1 VARWQESRG
10 GLAKIVR
17 CTGKESQAK
26 PLFTSFTQVHSFYLF
41 LKLLIFPIGFNK
53 QHQAQVAMTLR
64 KQKSESGA
72 SGTLM
77 PIAVDV
83 DLVRFEKNLLQ
94 IGFFGANDARD
105 KNRTSR
111 RIEQIVIRNG
121 NKIKVA
127 AEFRGSEALGLPS
140 TTDRDKFIALLKIMS
155 EDRLKTGS
163 ISNPI
168 RFSGYRLIQE
178 LGLSRNGEIY
188 EEILRWGKRMTDT
201 TITSEHVVYRAAK
214 KVYSDEV
221 LHVFRSF
228 RRTGSSNLNGTER
241 QENYEVILEDWLLEN
256 LNQRYVIPEDFNA
269 YKQLT
274 RPTAKGIFGNL
285 HLWFHA
291 SQGRP
296 VEKDYLELCNLL
308 NVQAYPHLSKIK
320 STMGLALNELV
331 SIKYLSKWDVQKMSS
346 KAGYKI
352 VMNPGDE
359 LVAILNN
366 TRSDRKEH
374 FALPGRVET
383 ESEVRALK
391 AEDQEGV
398 DLLKAHGVLPAK
410 ALKLVASYGAEV
422 VLETVEYLASQVT
435 RGSRKSIENPAGLII
450 YSLENSLPV
459 PASFMSSRKR
469 KVAEELQTRK
479 RLKEQK
485 AAQEELKRMQ
495 DEMAYSSWVDEQRDL
510 AVHELYSDDELR
522 SKLSALC
529 IEESRRDDRFRRMPE
544 KAKHEV
550 AYRLLRK
557 ELSAEIQLPSFGEW
571 RVSSEQT
578 SLF

>member
-1 VARWQESRG
+1 
-10 GLAKIVR
+10 
-17 CTGKESQAK
+17 
-26 PLFTSFTQVHSFYLF
+26 
-41 LKLLIFPIGFNK
+41 
-53 QHQAQVAMTLR
+53 MTTRRR
-64 KQKSESGA
+64 KSDPQQSVSA
-72 SGTLM
+72 LM

-83 DLVRFEKNLLQ
+83 DLIRFEKNLLQ

-111 RIEQIVIRNG
+111 RIEQIVVRGG
-121 NKIKVA
+121 NKIRVA

-140 TTDRDKFIALLKIMS
+140 TTDRDKFIALLKIVS
-155 EDRLKTGS
+155 EERLKTGF

-188 EEILRWGKRMTDT
+188 EEILRWGKRMSDT
-201 TITSEHVVYRAAK
+201 TITSEHVIYRADK

-241 QENYEVILEDWLLEN
+241 QEQYEVVLEDWLLEN

-296 VEKDYLELCNLL
+296 VEKDYSDLCNLL
-308 NVQAYPHLSKIK
+308 NIQAYPHLSKIK
-320 STMGLALNELV
+320 STIGLALNELV
-331 SIKYLSKWDVQKMSS
+331 SIKYLSRWDVQKMSS

-352 VMNPGDE
+352 VLTPGDE
-359 LVAILNN
+359 LLAILEN
-366 TRSDRKEH
+366 TRSERRELPPAARNMATKEAEPARLSPE
-374 FALPGRVET
+374 ALQAATLLREYGVIP
-383 ESEVRALK
+383 SK
-391 AEDQEGV
+391 AN
-398 DLLKAHGVLPAK
+398 
-410 ALKLVASYGAEV
+410 KLVANFGPEV
-422 VLETVEYLASQVT
+422 VCETVEYLSQKVIE
-435 RGSRKSIENPAGLII
+435 GGRKNVENPAGLII

-469 KVAEELQTRK
+469 RAAEDAVNRK
-479 RLKEQK
+479 RIKEQRLM
-485 AAQEELKRMQ
+485 QEQISYSEWLDDQQDRAVREQYSEEGLQVKINELSASLARQ
-495 DEMAYSSWVDEQRDL
+495 DERVRRMTDKARKDL
-510 AVHELYSDDELR
+510 AY
-522 SKLSALC
+522 
-529 IEESRRDDRFRRMPE
+529 RM
-544 KAKHEV
+544 
-550 AYRLLRK
+550 LRK
-557 ELSAEIQLPSFGEW
+557 EIANQVQLPSFEEW
-571 RVSSEQT
+571 RSSAEQT
-578 SLF
+578 RLF

>member
-1 VARWQESRG
+1 MTQRKRKLDASS
-10 GLAKIVR
+10 
-17 CTGKESQAK
+17 SQ
-26 PLFTSFTQVHSFYLF
+26 
-41 LKLLIFPIGFNK
+41 
-53 QHQAQVAMTLR
+53 
-64 KQKSESGA
+64 
-72 SGTLM
+72 LM

-111 RIEQIVIRNG
+111 RIEQVVVRNG

-140 TTDRDKFIALLKIMS
+140 TTDRDKFIALLKLIS
-155 EDRLKTGS
+155 EERIKTGS

-201 TITSEHVVYRAAK
+201 TITSEQVVYRAAK

-241 QENYEVILEDWLLEN
+241 QENYEVVLEDWLLEN

-296 VEKDYLELCNLL
+296 VEKDYSELCNLL

-331 SIKYLSKWDVQKMSS
+331 SIKYLLKWDVQKMSS
-346 KAGYKI
+346 KAGYKV
-352 VMNPGDE
+352 VMTPGDE
-359 LVAILNN
+359 LIAILNS
-366 TRSDRKEH
+366 TRPERREPLG
-374 FALPGRVET
+374 LPERSQLEQSSPT
-383 ESEVRALK
+383 LK
-391 AEDQEGV
+391 AEDQQAVE
-398 DLLKAHGVLPAK
+398 LLKSQGVLPAK
-410 ALKLVASYGAEV
+410 ALKLVGAFGADAV
-422 VLETVEYLASQVT
+422 IETVEYLLAQAD
-435 RGSRKSIENPAGLII
+435 RGSRKTIENPAGLII
-450 YSLENSLPV
+450 YSLENALPV
-459 PASFMSSRKR
+459 PASFMGSRKR
-469 KVAEELQTRK
+469 KAAEETQAR
-479 RLKEQK
+479 RRIKEQK
-485 AAQEELKRMQ
+485 VAQIELKQMQ
-495 DEMAYSSWVDEQRDL
+495 DELNYSKWVDEQRDL
-510 AVHELYSDDELR
+510 AVREMFSEEELKAKISNVCAEQ
-522 SKLSALC
+522 
-529 IEESRRDDRFRRMPE
+529 SRRDDRFRKMPDAAR
-544 KAKHEV
+544 KDV

-557 ELSAEIQLPSFGEW
+557 ELAAEIQLPSFDEW
-571 RVSSEQT
+571 TKTTEQT

>member
-1 VARWQESRG
+1 M
-10 GLAKIVR
+10 
-17 CTGKESQAK
+17 
-26 PLFTSFTQVHSFYLF
+26 F
-41 LKLLIFPIGFNK
+41 LEVLIFLIAFTKERSRMPTRKRSGDN
-53 QHQAQVAMTLR
+53 AQ
-64 KQKSESGA
+64 SS
-72 SGTLM
+72 SSLM

-83 DLVRFEKNLLQ
+83 DLIRFEKNLLQ

-111 RIEQIVIRNG
+111 RVEQIVVREG
-121 NKIKVA
+121 NKIRVA

-140 TTDRDKFIALLKIMS
+140 TTDRDKFIALLKIVS
-155 EDRLKTGS
+155 EERLKTGF

-188 EEILRWGKRMTDT
+188 EEILRWGKRMSDT
-201 TITSEHVVYRAAK
+201 TITSEHVIYRADK
-214 KVYSDEV
+214 RVYSDEV

-241 QENYEVILEDWLLEN
+241 QEQYEVVLEDWLLEN

-296 VEKDYLELCNLL
+296 VEKDYCDLCNLL
-308 NVQAYPHLSKIK
+308 NIQAYPHLSKIK

-346 KAGYKI
+346 KAGYK
-352 VMNPGDE
+352 VVLSPGEE
-359 LVAILNN
+359 LLAVLEN
-366 TRSDRKEH
+366 TRSERREVPPSVISKTAKEQE
-374 FALPGRVET
+374 P
-383 ESEVRALK
+383 LK
-391 AEDQEGV
+391 LSTDEQEAV
-398 DLLKAHGVLPAK
+398 SLLKAHGVMSAK
-410 ALKLVASYGAEV
+410 ALRLVAAFGAETV
-422 VLETVEYLASQVT
+422 CETVEYVAQEVIQ
-435 RGSRKSIENPAGLII
+435 RDRKKVENPAGLII
-450 YSLENSLPV
+450 YSLENALPV

-469 KVAEELQTRK
+469 KASEEALSRK

-485 AAQEELKRMQ
+485 LMREQRAYAEWLDEQQDRAVFEQFTQ
-495 DEMAYSSWVDEQRDL
+495 DELEVKITE
-510 AVHELYSDDELR
+510 
-522 SKLSALC
+522 LSAAMGRQD
-529 IEESRRDDRFRRMPE
+529 ERVRRMPE
-544 KAKHEV
+544 KARRDV
-550 AYRLLRK
+550 AFRVLRK
-557 ELSAEIQLPSFGEW
+557 EIVGQVQLPSFEEW
-571 RVSSEQT
+571 RSSSEQT
-578 SLF
+578 RLF

>member
-1 VARWQESRG
+1 MTTRNR
-10 GLAKIVR
+10 K
-17 CTGKESQAK
+17 TD
-26 PLFTSFTQVHSFYLF
+26 
-41 LKLLIFPIGFNK
+41 
-53 QHQAQVAMTLR
+53 QHPTMT
-64 KQKSESGA
+64 A
-72 SGTLM
+72 LM
-77 PIAVDV
+77 PISVDV

-111 RIEQIVIRNG
+111 RIEQVVIRNG

-127 AEFRGSEALGLPS
+127 AEFRGSESLGLPS
-140 TTDRDKFIALLKIMS
+140 TTDRDKFIALLKIVS
-155 EDRLKTGS
+155 EERMKTGS
-163 ISNPI
+163 ITNPI

-241 QENYEVILEDWLLEN
+241 QEHYEVVLEDWLLEN

-296 VEKDYLELCNLL
+296 VEKDYCELCNLL

-331 SIKYLSKWDVQKMSS
+331 AIKYLSKWDVQKMSS
-346 KAGYKI
+346 KAGYKV
-352 VMNPGDE
+352 VMTPGEE
-359 LVAILNN
+359 LLAILEN
-366 TRSDRKEH
+366 TRSDRREQPP
-374 FALPGRVET
+374 ALPEQAAT
-383 ESEVRALK
+383 EPEIVKLTAV
-391 AEDQEGV
+391 DQEAME
-398 DLLKAHGVLPAK
+398 LLKHYGVIPAK
-410 ALKLVASYGAEV
+410 ASKLVLAFGADAV
-422 VLETVEYLASQVT
+422 IETVEYLAAQVMD
-435 RGSRKSIENPAGLII
+435 GKRKAVDNPAGLIV
-450 YSLENSLPV
+450 YSLENALPV

-469 KVAEELQTRK
+469 KAAEEAQNRK
-479 RLKEQK
+479 RLNEQK
-485 AAQEELKRMQ
+485 SFQEQ
-495 DEMAYSSWVDEQRDL
+495 TAYSAWLDDQQDRAVRDHYP
-510 AVHELYSDDELR
+510 ASELDD
-522 SKLSALC
+522 KLSALALTLAQ
-529 IEESRRDDRFRRMPE
+529 RDERVRRMPE
-544 KAKHEV
+544 KARRDV
-550 AYRLLRK
+550 AFRMLRK
-557 ELSAEIQLPSFGEW
+557 ELAAEVEVPSFEEW
-571 RVSSEQT
+571 RTTVEQT
-578 SLF
+578 QLF